1 MIFVC
6 IIFDFK
12 SMQFVI
18 NTTIV
23 YICVK
28 LFAIMRT
35 ILIIGAGRSASSLIQ
50 YLLNK
55 AVEEDLHLIIGD
67 LSLESAQNKTNNH
80 PNATAIS
87 LDIFDE
93 RSRKEAIQKADI
105 VISMLPAHL
114 HIEVAKDCII
124 YKKNMVTASY
134 ISDAMQELDVLAKEN
149 NLIFMNEIGLDPGI
163 DHMSAMKVIN
173 EIKAKGG
180 KMLLFESFCGGL
192 VAPESDTNLWNYKFT
207 WAPRNVV
214 LAGQGGAAKFIQE
227 GTYKYIPYCNLFR
240 RTEFLEVEGYGKF
253 EAYSNRDS
261 LKYLDVYGLN
271 DVLTL
276 FRGTIR
282 RVGFSK
288 AWNMFVQLG
297 MTDDSYVMEDSEN
310 MSYRQFVNS
319 FLPYHPTDSVE
330 IKMRLILKI
339 DQDDIM
345 WDKLLELDLFN
356 PNKKVGLKN
365 ATPAQILEKIL
376 TDSWTLQPKDK
387 DMIVMYHKFGYE
399 IEGVKQQ
406 IDSKMVCIG
415 EDQTYTAMA
424 KTVGLPVA
432 MATLLML
439 NGKIKT
445 PGVQLPIREEVY
457 LPILKELE
465 EYGVIFKEQIVPY
478 LGYNA

>member
-1 MIFVC
+1 
-6 IIFDFK
+6 
-12 SMQFVI
+12 
-18 NTTIV
+18 
-23 YICVK
+23 
-28 LFAIMRT
+28 MRQ
-35 ILIIGAGRSASSLIQ
+35 ILIIGAGRSASSLIR
-50 YLLNK
+50 YLLSKSEKEN
-55 AVEEDLHLIIGD
+55 LHLVVAD
-67 LSLESAQNKTNNH
+67 LSLALAEKKTQNH
-80 PNATAIS
+80 PNATPIS
-87 LDIFDE
+87 LDIFNADE
-93 RSRKEAIQKADI
+93 RKTAIEKASI

-114 HIEVAKDCII
+114 HIEIAKDCLQF
-124 YKKNMVTASY
+124 KKHLVTASY
-134 ISDAMQELDVLAKEN
+134 ISDTMQALDVEAKKN

-173 EIKAKGG
+173 EIRAKGG

-192 VAPESDTNLWNYKFT
+192 VAPESDSNLWNYKFT

-227 GTYKYIPYCNLFR
+227 GTYKYIPYGTLFR
-240 RTEFLEVEGYGKF
+240 RTEFLEVEDYGKF

-261 LKYLDVYGLN
+261 LKYRSIYGL
-271 DVLTL
+271 DDILTL
-276 FRGTIR
+276 YRGTIR

-297 MTDDSYVMEDSEN
+297 MTDDSYIMENSEN

-356 PNKKVGLKN
+356 PEKKVNLPN

-376 TDSWTLQPKDK
+376 SDSWTLKPEDK

-399 IEGVKQQ
+399 LNGKKSQ

-415 EDQTYTAMA
+415 DDQTYTAMA

-432 MATLLML
+432 MATLLIL
-439 NGKIKT
+439 NKKITT
-445 PGVQLPIREEVY
+445 PGVQLPIKKEVY
-457 LPILKELE
+457 EPILKELE
-465 EYGVIFKEQIVPY
+465 EYGVVFKEQNMPY
-478 LGYNA
+478 FGYNPDLF